1 MLDCHGKNL
10 HFGSELMRPF
20 HLAFPVD
27 DVDSAV
33 EFYTEILGCST
44 GRRKEESCVLNLFG
58 HQIVAHKVAEM
69 PCLATNPVDGEH
81 VPAMHFG
88 IVLEMQQWHDL
99 KEKLLAKK
107 ISFVIGPYERYKG
120 QPGAQATMFIK
131 DPSGNHIEFKAFA
144 NDSAIFDK
152 RWL

>member
-1 MLDCHGKNL
+1 
-10 HFGSELMRPF
+10 MRPF
-20 HLAFPVD
+20 HLAFPVED
-27 DVDSAV
+27 IEAAID
-33 EFYTEILGCST
+33 FYTNVLGCST

-58 HQIVAHKVAEM
+58 HQIVAHKVSKM
-69 PCLATNPVDGEH
+69 PLLATNPVDGEQ

-88 IVLEMQQWHDL
+88 VVLEMQQWQDL
-99 KEKLLAKK
+99 KDKLISKK
-107 ISFVIGPYERYKG
+107 IPFVIGPYERYQN
-120 QPGAQATMFIK
+120 QPGAQATMFIQ